1 MLGPDV
7 ISAASRIGPVQAENR
22 TVWVQTPLAQQ
33 LGLRDGQIVQ
43 ATAEVRDQRVRLW
56 LKDFFFEL
64 PNGWVLKDGDKPFLR
79 VSHNPG
85 GWGFLIQAFPNG
97 QTPAATATPVNQL
110 FGLNPSLNPGL
121 NPGLALAA
129 EAAQPEPQSNRVGM
143 LLIHPPGF
151 ATFSKLL
158 NDVTQGSWSNQAE
171 IGPWLQ
177 RLLQQR
183 SSMAQMNPSMLRKAV
198 MGQARSS
205 ENILLQGQEGADE
218 PKTLL
223 KTLLGL
229 LSEEGANKEVL
240 RQVEDATSEF
250 EAAQAQSAQKMQQGE
265 LSLHVIL
272 PFVDADPVDLHFQR
286 PPRKKG
292 QEEPPLCVDIHS
304 RSRVLG
310 EVWLNTQISKG
321 SDVNLVMWALRGD
334 VALLAKERSGEL
346 GLELGSA
353 GLQLQSFQIFN
364 APRPLARVSESS
376 GTRGSVIDLR
386 A

>member
-1 MLGPDV
+1 MLGSDV
-7 ISAASRIGPVQAENR
+7 VSAASRIGPVQAENR
-22 TVWVQTPLAQQ
+22 TVWVQTPVAQQ

-79 VSHNPG
+79 VGQNARS
-85 GWGFLIQAFPNG
+85 WGFLIQAYPNG
-97 QTPAATATPVNQL
+97 QAPAATATPVNQL
-110 FGLNPSLNPGL
+110 FGLNPGL
-121 NPGLALAA
+121 NPALALAA

-143 LLIHPPGF
+143 LLMHPPGF

-158 NDVTQGSWSNQAE
+158 SDVTQGSWSTQAE

-183 SSMAQMNPSMLRKAV
+183 SSMAQMNPNMLRKAV
-198 MGQARSS
+198 MGQARSI

-229 LSEEGANKEVL
+229 LSEESAKPVDKDSL
-240 RQVEDATSEF
+240 RQLQDAATEF

-292 QEEPPLCVDIHS
+292 QEEPPLSVDIHS

-321 SDVNLVMWALRGD
+321 NDVNLVMWALLGE
-334 VALLAKERSGEL
+334 VAHLAKERSGEL

>member
-7 ISAASRIGPVQAENR
+7 VSAASRIGPVQAENR
-22 TVWVQTPLAQQ
+22 SVWVQTPVAQQ

-43 ATAEVRDQRVRLW
+43 ATVEVRDQRVRLY

-79 VSHNPG
+79 VSHNAG
-85 GWGFLIQAFPNG
+85 SWGFLIQAHPNG
-97 QTPAATATPVNQL
+97 QAPAATAIPVNQL
-110 FGLNPSLNPGL
+110 FGLNPGSVLPT
-121 NPGLALAA
+121 
-129 EAAQPEPQSNRVGM
+129 EAAQPEPQSNRLGM

-158 NDVTQGSWSNQAE
+158 SDVAQGSLSTQAE
-171 IGPWLQ
+171 SGPLLQ

-183 SSMAQMNPSMLRKAV
+183 NSMAQINPSMLRKAV
-198 MGQARSS
+198 MGQARSI
-205 ENILLQGQEGADE
+205 ENILLQGQEGADD

-229 LSEEGANKEVL
+229 LSEEGNNKEVL
-240 RQVEDATSEF
+240 RQVEDASTEF

-272 PFVDADPVDLHFQR
+272 PFIDADPVDLHFQR
-286 PPRKKG
+286 PARKKG
-292 QEEPPLCVDIHS
+292 QEEQPLSVDIHS

-321 SDVNLVMWALRGD
+321 NDVDLVMWALRGE
-334 VALLAKERSGEL
+334 VAHLAKERSGEL
-346 GLELGSA
+346 GLELGSS

-364 APRPLARVSESS
+364 APRPLARVGESS

>member
-1 MLGPDV
+1 
-7 ISAASRIGPVQAENR
+7 
-22 TVWVQTPLAQQ
+22 
-33 LGLRDGQIVQ
+33 
-43 ATAEVRDQRVRLW
+43 
-56 LKDFFFEL
+56 
-64 PNGWVLKDGDKPFLR
+64 
-79 VSHNPG
+79 
-85 GWGFLIQAFPNG
+85 
-97 QTPAATATPVNQL
+97 
-110 FGLNPSLNPGL
+110 
-121 NPGLALAA
+121 
-129 EAAQPEPQSNRVGM
+129 M
-143 LLIHPPGF
+143 LLMHPPGF

-158 NDVTQGSWSNQAE
+158 SDVAQGSWGTQAE

-183 SSMAQMNPSMLRKAV
+183 SSMAQINPSMLRKAV
-198 MGQARSS
+198 MGQARSI
-205 ENILLQGQEGADE
+205 ENILLQGQEAADD

-223 KTLLGL
+223 KTLLSL
-229 LSEEGANKEVL
+229 LSEEGNNKGVL
-240 RQVEDATSEF
+240 RQVEDAATEF
-250 EAAQAQSAQKMQQGE
+250 EAAQVQSAQKMQQGE

-292 QEEPPLCVDIHS
+292 QEEPPLSVDIHS

-321 SDVNLVMWALRGD
+321 NDVDLVMWALRGE
-334 VALLAKERSGEL
+334 VAHLAKERSGEL

>member
-1 MLGPDV
+1 MLGPELV
-7 ISAASRIGPVQAENR
+7 SAASRIGPVQAENR
-22 TVWVQTPLAQQ
+22 SVWVQTPVAQQ

-43 ATAEVRDQRVRLW
+43 ASVEVRDQRVRLW
-56 LKDFFFEL
+56 LKDFFFDL

-85 GWGFLIQAFPNG
+85 GWGFLIQAYPNG
-97 QTPAATATPVNQL
+97 QAPPATATPVNQL
-110 FGLNPSLNPGL
+110 FGLNP
-121 NPGLALAA
+121 GLALSS
-129 EAAQPEPQSNRVGM
+129 EAVQPEPQSNRLGM
-143 LLIHPPGF
+143 LLMHPPGF

-158 NDVTQGSWSNQAE
+158 SDVAQGSWGTQTE
-171 IGPWLQ
+171 IGPWFQ

-183 SSMAQMNPSMLRKAV
+183 SSMAQINPSMLRKAV
-198 MGQARSS
+198 MGQARSI
-205 ENILLQGQEGADE
+205 ENILLQGQEAADD

-229 LSEEGANKEVL
+229 LSEDGNNKGVL
-240 RQVEDATSEF
+240 RQVEDAATEF

-272 PFVDADPVDLHFQR
+272 PFVDADPVDLHFHR

-292 QEEPPLCVDIHS
+292 QEEPPLSVDIHS

-321 SDVNLVMWALRGD
+321 SDVDLVMWALRGE
-334 VALLAKERSGEL
+334 VAHLAKERSGEL

>member
-1 MLGPDV
+1 MLGPELV
-7 ISAASRIGPVQAENR
+7 SAASRIGPVQAENR
-22 TVWVQTPLAQQ
+22 SVWVQTPVAQQ

-43 ATAEVRDQRVRLW
+43 ASVEVRDQRVRLW
-56 LKDFFFEL
+56 LKDFFFDL

-85 GWGFLIQAFPNG
+85 GWGFLIQAYPNG
-97 QTPAATATPVNQL
+97 QAPPATATPVNQL
-110 FGLNPSLNPGL
+110 FGLNPGA
-121 NPGLALAA
+121 ALAS
-129 EAAQPEPQSNRVGM
+129 EAAQPEPQSNRLGM
-143 LLIHPPGF
+143 LLMHPPGF

-158 NDVTQGSWSNQAE
+158 SDVAQGSWSTQAE

-183 SSMAQMNPSMLRKAV
+183 NSMAQINPSMLRKAV
-198 MGQARSS
+198 MGQARSI
-205 ENILLQGQEGADE
+205 ENILLQGQEAADD

-229 LSEEGANKEVL
+229 LSEDGNNKGVL
-240 RQVEDATSEF
+240 RQVEDAATEF

-272 PFVDADPVDLHFQR
+272 PFIDADPVDLHFQR

-292 QEEPPLCVDIHS
+292 QEEPPLSVDIHS

-321 SDVNLVMWALRGD
+321 SDVDLVMWALRGE
-334 VALLAKERSGEL
+334 VAHLAKERSGEL

>member
-7 ISAASRIGPVQAENR
+7 VSAASRIGLVQAENR
-22 TVWVQTPLAQQ
+22 SVWVQTPVAQQ

-43 ATAEVRDQRVRLW
+43 ATVEVRDQRVRLY

-79 VSHNPG
+79 VSHNAG
-85 GWGFLIQAFPNG
+85 SWGFLIQAHPNG
-97 QTPAATATPVNQL
+97 QAPAATAIPVNQL
-110 FGLNPSLNPGL
+110 FGLNPGSVLPT
-121 NPGLALAA
+121 
-129 EAAQPEPQSNRVGM
+129 EAAQPEPQSNRLGM

-158 NDVTQGSWSNQAE
+158 SDVAQGSLSTQAE
-171 IGPWLQ
+171 SGPLLQ

-183 SSMAQMNPSMLRKAV
+183 NSMAQMNPSMLRKAV
-198 MGQARSS
+198 MGQARSI
-205 ENILLQGQEGADE
+205 ENILLQGQAAADD

-229 LSEEGANKEVL
+229 LSEEGNNKDVL
-240 RQVEDATSEF
+240 RQVEDASTEF

-272 PFVDADPVDLHFQR
+272 PFIDADPVDLHFQR
-286 PPRKKG
+286 PARKKG
-292 QEEPPLCVDIHS
+292 LEEQPLSVDIHS

-321 SDVNLVMWALRGD
+321 NDVDLVMWALRGE
-334 VALLAKERSGEL
+334 VAHLAKERSGEL
-346 GLELGSA
+346 GLELGSS
-353 GLQLQSFQIFN
+353 GLQLQSFQVFN
-364 APRPLARVSESS
+364 APRPLARVGESS

>member
-7 ISAASRIGPVQAENR
+7 VSTASRIGPVQAENR
-22 TVWVQTPLAQQ
+22 SVWVQTPVAQQ

-43 ATAEVRDQRVRLW
+43 ATVEVRDQRVRLY

-79 VSHNPG
+79 VSHNAG
-85 GWGFLIQAFPNG
+85 SWGFLIQAHPNG
-97 QTPAATATPVNQL
+97 QAPAATAIPVNQL
-110 FGLNPSLNPGL
+110 FGLNPGSVLPT
-121 NPGLALAA
+121 
-129 EAAQPEPQSNRVGM
+129 EAAQPEPQSNRLGM

-158 NDVTQGSWSNQAE
+158 SDVAQGSLSTQAE
-171 IGPWLQ
+171 SGPLLQ

-183 SSMAQMNPSMLRKAV
+183 NSMAQMNPSMLRKAV
-198 MGQARSS
+198 MGQARSI
-205 ENILLQGQEGADE
+205 ENILLQGQAAADD

-229 LSEEGANKEVL
+229 LSEEGNNKEVL
-240 RQVEDATSEF
+240 RQVEDASTEF

-272 PFVDADPVDLHFQR
+272 PFIDADPVDLHFQR

-292 QEEPPLCVDIHS
+292 QEEPPLSVDIHS

-321 SDVNLVMWALRGD
+321 SDVELVMWALRGE
-334 VALLAKERSGEL
+334 VAHLAKERSGEL

-364 APRPLARVSESS
+364 APRPLARVGESS

>member
-1 MLGPDV
+1 MLGPELV
-7 ISAASRIGPVQAENR
+7 NAASRIGPVQAENR
-22 TVWVQTPLAQQ
+22 TVWVQTPVAQQ

-43 ATAEVRDQRVRLW
+43 ANVEVRDQRVRLW
-56 LKDFFFEL
+56 VKDFSFQL

-79 VSHNPG
+79 VSHNAG
-85 GWGFLIQAFPNG
+85 SWGFLIQAHPNG
-97 QTPAATATPVNQL
+97 QAPATTATPVNQL
-110 FGLNPSLNPGL
+110 FGVQTNP
-121 NPGLALAA
+121 LARPTDMVPL
-129 EAAQPEPQSNRVGM
+129 EPQSNRLGM
-143 LLIHPPGF
+143 LLMQPPGF
-151 ATFSKLL
+151 TTFSKLM
-158 NDVTQGSWSNQAE
+158 NDVAQGSWNMPTELGS
-171 IGPWLQ
+171 WLQ

-183 SSMAQMNPSMLRKAV
+183 SSLAQINPSMLRKAV
-198 MGQARSS
+198 LGQSRSI
-205 ENILLQGQEGADE
+205 ENMLLQGQEGADD

-223 KTLLGL
+223 KTMLGL
-229 LSEEGANKEVL
+229 LSEAPVDAVDKDSF
-240 RQVEDATSEF
+240 RQLQDASGEF

-272 PFVDADPVDLHFQR
+272 PFVDADPIDLHFQR

-292 QEEPPLCVDIHS
+292 QEEPPLSVDIHS

-310 EVWLNTQISKG
+310 ELWLNTQISKG
-321 SDVNLVMWALRGD
+321 NDVDLVMWALRGE
-334 VALLAKERSGEL
+334 VAHLARERSGEL

-364 APRPLARVSESS
+364 APRPLARVGESS

>member
-1 MLGPDV
+1 MLGPELV
-7 ISAASRIGPVQAENR
+7 SAASRIGPVQAENR
-22 TVWVQTPLAQQ
+22 SVWVQTPVAQQ

-43 ATAEVRDQRVRLW
+43 ATVEVRDQRVRLY

-79 VSHNPG
+79 VSHNAG
-85 GWGFLIQAFPNG
+85 SWGFLIQAYPNG
-97 QTPAATATPVNQL
+97 QAPAATAIPVNQL
-110 FGLNPSLNPGL
+110 FGLNPGSVLPT
-121 NPGLALAA
+121 
-129 EAAQPEPQSNRVGM
+129 EAAQPEPQSNRLGM
-143 LLIHPPGF
+143 LLMHPPGF

-158 NDVTQGSWSNQAE
+158 SDVAQGSLSTQAE
-171 IGPWLQ
+171 GGPLLQ

-183 SSMAQMNPSMLRKAV
+183 NSMAQMNPSMLRKAV
-198 MGQARSS
+198 MGQARSI
-205 ENILLQGQEGADE
+205 ENILLQGQAAADD

-229 LSEEGANKEVL
+229 LSEEGNNKDVL
-240 RQVEDATSEF
+240 RRVEDASTEF

-272 PFVDADPVDLHFQR
+272 PFIDADPVDLHFQR

-292 QEEPPLCVDIHS
+292 QEEQPLSVDIHS

-321 SDVNLVMWALRGD
+321 NDVDLVMWALRGE
-334 VALLAKERSGEL
+334 VAHLAKERSGEL

-364 APRPLARVSESS
+364 APRPLARVGESS

>member
-7 ISAASRIGPVQAENR
+7 VSTASRIGPVQAENR
-22 TVWVQTPLAQQ
+22 SVWVQTPVAQQ

-43 ATAEVRDQRVRLW
+43 ATVEVRDQRVRLY

-79 VSHNPG
+79 VSQNAG
-85 GWGFLIQAFPNG
+85 SWGFLIQAHPNG
-97 QTPAATATPVNQL
+97 QAPAATAIPVNQL
-110 FGLNPSLNPGL
+110 FGLNPGSVLPT
-121 NPGLALAA
+121 
-129 EAAQPEPQSNRVGM
+129 EAAQPEPQSNRLGM

-158 NDVTQGSWSNQAE
+158 SDVAQGSLSTQAE
-171 IGPWLQ
+171 IGPLLQ

-183 SSMAQMNPSMLRKAV
+183 NSMAQMNPSMLRKAV
-198 MGQARSS
+198 MGQARSI
-205 ENILLQGQEGADE
+205 ENILLQGQAAADD

-229 LSEEGANKEVL
+229 LSEEGNNKDVL
-240 RQVEDATSEF
+240 RQVEDASTEF

-272 PFVDADPVDLHFQR
+272 PFIDADPVDLHFQR
-286 PPRKKG
+286 PARKKG
-292 QEEPPLCVDIHS
+292 QEEQPLSVDIHS

-321 SDVNLVMWALRGD
+321 NDVDLVMWALRGE
-334 VALLAKERSGEL
+334 VAHLAKERSGEL
-346 GLELGSA
+346 GLELGSS
-353 GLQLQSFQIFN
+353 GLQLQSFQVFN
-364 APRPLARVSESS
+364 APRPLARVGESS

>member
-7 ISAASRIGPVQAENR
+7 VSAASRIGPVQAENR
-22 TVWVQTPLAQQ
+22 TVWVQTPVAQQ

-56 LKDFFFEL
+56 LKDFFFDL

-85 GWGFLIQAFPNG
+85 GWGFLIQAYPNG
-97 QTPAATATPVNQL
+97 QAPPATATPVNQL
-110 FGLNPSLNPGL
+110 FGLNP
-121 NPGLALAA
+121 GLALSS
-129 EAAQPEPQSNRVGM
+129 EAVQPEPQSNRLGM
-143 LLIHPPGF
+143 LLMHPPGF

-158 NDVTQGSWSNQAE
+158 SDVAQGSWGTQTE
-171 IGPWLQ
+171 IGPWFQ

-183 SSMAQMNPSMLRKAV
+183 SSMAQINPSMLRKAV
-198 MGQARSS
+198 MGQARSV
-205 ENILLQGQEGADE
+205 ENILLQGQEAADD

-223 KTLLGL
+223 KTLLSL

-240 RQVEDATSEF
+240 RQVEDAATEF

-272 PFVDADPVDLHFQR
+272 PFVDADPVDLHFHR

-292 QEEPPLCVDIHS
+292 QEEPPLSVDIHS

-321 SDVNLVMWALRGD
+321 SDVDLVMWALRGD
-334 VALLAKERSGEL
+334 VAHLAKERSGEL

>member
-1 MLGPDV
+1 LMLGPDV
-7 ISAASRIGPVQAENR
+7 VSAASRIGPVQAENR
-22 TVWVQTPLAQQ
+22 TVWVQTPVAQQ

-56 LKDFFFEL
+56 LKDFFFDL

-85 GWGFLIQAFPNG
+85 GWGFLIQAYPNG
-97 QTPAATATPVNQL
+97 QAPPATATPVNQL
-110 FGLNPSLNPGL
+110 FGL

-143 LLIHPPGF
+143 LLMHPPGF

-158 NDVTQGSWSNQAE
+158 SDVTQGSWGTQAE
-171 IGPWLQ
+171 IGPWFQ

-183 SSMAQMNPSMLRKAV
+183 SSMAQINPSMLRKAV
-198 MGQARSS
+198 MGQARSI
-205 ENILLQGQEGADE
+205 ENILLQGQEAADD

-223 KTLLGL
+223 KTLLSL

-240 RQVEDATSEF
+240 RKVEDAATEF

-272 PFVDADPVDLHFQR
+272 PFVDADPVDLHFHR

-292 QEEPPLCVDIHS
+292 QEEPPLSVDIHS

-321 SDVNLVMWALRGD
+321 SDVDLVMWALRGD
-334 VALLAKERSGEL
+334 VAHLAKERSGEL

>member
-7 ISAASRIGPVQAENR
+7 VSAASRIGLVQAENR
-22 TVWVQTPLAQQ
+22 TVWVQTPVAQQ

-56 LKDFFFEL
+56 LKDFFFDL

-85 GWGFLIQAFPNG
+85 GWGFLIQAYPNG
-97 QTPAATATPVNQL
+97 QAPPATATPVNQL
-110 FGLNPSLNPGL
+110 FGL

-143 LLIHPPGF
+143 LLMHPPGF

-158 NDVTQGSWSNQAE
+158 SDVAQGSWGTQAE

-183 SSMAQMNPSMLRKAV
+183 SSMAQINPSMLRKAV
-198 MGQARSS
+198 MGQARSI
-205 ENILLQGQEGADE
+205 ENILLQGQDAADD

-229 LSEEGANKEVL
+229 LSEEGNNKGVL
-240 RQVEDATSEF
+240 RQVEDASTEF

-292 QEEPPLCVDIHS
+292 QEEPPLSVDIHS

-321 SDVNLVMWALRGD
+321 SDVDLVMWALRD
-334 VALLAKERSGEL
+334 EVAHLAKERSGEL
-346 GLELGSA
+346 ELELGSA

-364 APRPLARVSESS
+364 APRPLARVGESS

>member
-7 ISAASRIGPVQAENR
+7 VSAASRIGPVQAENR
-22 TVWVQTPLAQQ
+22 SVWVQTPVAQQ
-33 LGLRDGQIVQ
+33 LSLRDGQIVQ
-43 ATAEVRDQRVRLW
+43 ATVEVRDQRVRLY

-79 VSHNPG
+79 VSHNAG
-85 GWGFLIQAFPNG
+85 SWGFLIQAHPNG
-97 QTPAATATPVNQL
+97 QAPAATAIPVNQL
-110 FGLNPSLNPGL
+110 FGLNPGSVLPT
-121 NPGLALAA
+121 
-129 EAAQPEPQSNRVGM
+129 EAAQPEPQSNRLGM

-158 NDVTQGSWSNQAE
+158 SDVAQGSLSTQAE
-171 IGPWLQ
+171 SGPLLQ

-183 SSMAQMNPSMLRKAV
+183 NSMAQMNPSMLRKAV
-198 MGQARSS
+198 MGQARSI
-205 ENILLQGQEGADE
+205 ENILLQGQAAADD

-229 LSEEGANKEVL
+229 LSEEGNNKDVL
-240 RQVEDATSEF
+240 RQVEDASTEF

-272 PFVDADPVDLHFQR
+272 PFIDADPVDLHFQR
-286 PPRKKG
+286 PARKKG
-292 QEEPPLCVDIHS
+292 QEEQPLSVDIHS

-321 SDVNLVMWALRGD
+321 NDVDLVMWALRGE
-334 VALLAKERSGEL
+334 VAHLAKERSGEL
-346 GLELGSA
+346 GLELGSS
-353 GLQLQSFQIFN
+353 GLQLQSFQVFN
-364 APRPLARVSESS
+364 APRPLARVGESS

>member
-7 ISAASRIGPVQAENR
+7 VSAASRIGPVQAENR
-22 TVWVQTPLAQQ
+22 TVWVQTPVAQQ

-97 QTPAATATPVNQL
+97 QAPAATATPVNQL
-110 FGLNPSLNPGL
+110 FGLRAAAPPPLVP
-121 NPGLALAA
+121 PDEAL
-129 EAAQPEPQSNRVGM
+129 PEQLPNRLGM
-143 LLIHPPGF
+143 LLMHPPGF

-158 NDVTQGSWSNQAE
+158 SDVTQGSLSTQAE

-183 SSMAQMNPSMLRKAV
+183 NSMAQINPSMLRKAV
-198 MGQARSS
+198 MGQARSI
-205 ENILLQGQEGADE
+205 ENILLQGQEAADD

-223 KTLLGL
+223 KTLLSL
-229 LSEEGANKEVL
+229 LSEEGNNKGVL
-240 RQVEDATSEF
+240 RQVEDAATEF
-250 EAAQAQSAQKMQQGE
+250 EAAQVQSAQKMQQGE

-292 QEEPPLCVDIHS
+292 QEEPPLSVDIHS

-321 SDVNLVMWALRGD
+321 SDVDLVMWALRGD
-334 VALLAKERSGEL
+334 VAHLAKERSGEL

>member
-7 ISAASRIGPVQAENR
+7 VSAASRIGLVQAENR
-22 TVWVQTPLAQQ
+22 TVWVQTPVALQ

-56 LKDFFFEL
+56 LKDFFFDL

-85 GWGFLIQAFPNG
+85 GWGFLIQAYPNG
-97 QTPAATATPVNQL
+97 QAPPATATPVNQL
-110 FGLNPSLNPGL
+110 FGLRAAAPPPLIP
-121 NPGLALAA
+121 PDEAL
-129 EAAQPEPQSNRVGM
+129 PEQLPNRLGM
-143 LLIHPPGF
+143 LLMHPPGF

-158 NDVTQGSWSNQAE
+158 SDVTQGSLSTQAE

-183 SSMAQMNPSMLRKAV
+183 SSMAQINPSMLRKAV
-198 MGQARSS
+198 MGQARSI
-205 ENILLQGQEGADE
+205 ENILLQGQEAADD

-223 KTLLGL
+223 KTLLSL
-229 LSEEGANKEVL
+229 LSEEGNNKGVL
-240 RQVEDATSEF
+240 RQVEDAATEF
-250 EAAQAQSAQKMQQGE
+250 EAAQVQSAQKMQQGE

-292 QEEPPLCVDIHS
+292 QEEPPLSVDIHS

-321 SDVNLVMWALRGD
+321 NDVDLVMWALRGD
-334 VALLAKERSGEL
+334 VAHLAKERSGEL

>member
-1 MLGPDV
+1 MLGPELV
-7 ISAASRIGPVQAENR
+7 SAASRIGPVQAENR
-22 TVWVQTPLAQQ
+22 TVWVQTPVAQQ

-56 LKDFFFEL
+56 LKDFFFDL

-85 GWGFLIQAFPNG
+85 GWGFLIQAYPNG
-97 QTPAATATPVNQL
+97 QAPAATATPVNQL
-110 FGLNPSLNPGL
+110 FGLRAAAPPPLIPPSETL
-121 NPGLALAA
+121 
-129 EAAQPEPQSNRVGM
+129 PEQLPNRLGM
-143 LLIHPPGF
+143 LLMHPPGF

-158 NDVTQGSWSNQAE
+158 SDVAQGSLSTQAD

-183 SSMAQMNPSMLRKAV
+183 NSMAQINPSMLRKAV
-198 MGQARSS
+198 MGQARSI
-205 ENILLQGQEGADE
+205 ENILLQGQEAADD

-223 KTLLGL
+223 KTLLSL
-229 LSEEGANKEVL
+229 LSDEGSNKGVL
-240 RQVEDATSEF
+240 RQVEDAASEF

-272 PFVDADPVDLHFQR
+272 PFIDADPVDLHFQR

-292 QEEPPLCVDIHS
+292 QEEPPLSVDIHS

-321 SDVNLVMWALRGD
+321 SDVDLVMWALRGE
-334 VALLAKERSGEL
+334 VAHLAKERSGEL

>member
-1 MLGPDV
+1 MLGPELV
-7 ISAASRIGPVQAENR
+7 SAASRIGPVQAENR
-22 TVWVQTPLAQQ
+22 SVWVQTPVAQQ

-43 ATAEVRDQRVRLW
+43 ATVEVRDQRVRLY

-79 VSHNPG
+79 VSHNAG
-85 GWGFLIQAFPNG
+85 SWGFLIQAYPNG
-97 QTPAATATPVNQL
+97 QAPAATAIPVNQL
-110 FGLNPSLNPGL
+110 FGLNPGSVLPT
-121 NPGLALAA
+121 
-129 EAAQPEPQSNRVGM
+129 EAAQPEPQSNRLGM
-143 LLIHPPGF
+143 LLMHPPGF

-158 NDVTQGSWSNQAE
+158 SDVAQGSLSTQAE
-171 IGPWLQ
+171 GGPLLQ

-183 SSMAQMNPSMLRKAV
+183 NSMAQMNPSMLRKAV
-198 MGQARSS
+198 MGQARSI
-205 ENILLQGQEGADE
+205 ENILLQGQAAADD

-229 LSEEGANKEVL
+229 LSEEGNNKDVL
-240 RQVEDATSEF
+240 RRVEDASTEF

-272 PFVDADPVDLHFQR
+272 PFIDADPVDLHFQR

-292 QEEPPLCVDIHS
+292 QEEQPLSVDIHS

-321 SDVNLVMWALRGD
+321 NDVDLVMWALRGE
-334 VALLAKERSGEL
+334 VAHLAKERSGEL
-346 GLELGSA
+346 GLELGSS
-353 GLQLQSFQIFN
+353 GLQLQSFKVFN
-364 APRPLARVSESS
+364 APRPLARVGEST

-386 A
+386 V

>member
-1 MLGPDV
+1 MLGPELV
-7 ISAASRIGPVQAENR
+7 SAASRIGPVQAENR
-22 TVWVQTPLAQQ
+22 TVWVQTPVAQQ

-85 GWGFLIQAFPNG
+85 GWGFLIQAYPNG
-97 QTPAATATPVNQL
+97 QAPAATATPVNQL
-110 FGLNPSLNPGL
+110 FGLRAAAPPPLIP
-121 NPGLALAA
+121 PDEAL
-129 EAAQPEPQSNRVGM
+129 PEQLPNRLGM
-143 LLIHPPGF
+143 LLMHPPGF

-158 NDVTQGSWSNQAE
+158 SDVAQGSWSTQAD

-183 SSMAQMNPSMLRKAV
+183 NSMAQINPSMLRKAV
-198 MGQARSS
+198 MGQARSI
-205 ENILLQGQEGADE
+205 ENILLQGQEAADD

-223 KTLLGL
+223 KTLLSL
-229 LSEEGANKEVL
+229 LSDEGNNKGVL
-240 RQVEDATSEF
+240 RQVEDAASEF

-292 QEEPPLCVDIHS
+292 QEETPLSVDIHS

-321 SDVNLVMWALRGD
+321 SDVDLVMWALRGE
-334 VALLAKERSGEL
+334 VAHLAKERSGEL

>member
-7 ISAASRIGPVQAENR
+7 VSAASRIGPVQAENR
-22 TVWVQTPLAQQ
+22 TVWVQTPVAQQ

-56 LKDFFFEL
+56 LKDFFFDL

-85 GWGFLIQAFPNG
+85 GWGFLIQAYPNG
-97 QTPAATATPVNQL
+97 QAPPATATPVNQL
-110 FGLNPSLNPGL
+110 FGLRAAAPSPLIP
-121 NPGLALAA
+121 PD
-129 EAAQPEPQSNRVGM
+129 EAMPEQLPNRLGM
-143 LLIHPPGF
+143 LLMHPPGF
-151 ATFSKLL
+151 ATFSNLL
-158 NDVTQGSWSNQAE
+158 SDVAQGSLSTQAE

-183 SSMAQMNPSMLRKAV
+183 NSMAQINPSMLRKAV
-198 MGQARSS
+198 MGQARSI
-205 ENILLQGQEGADE
+205 ENILLQGQEGADD

-223 KTLLGL
+223 KTLLSL
-229 LSEEGANKEVL
+229 LSEEGNNKGVL
-240 RQVEDATSEF
+240 RQVEDAATEF
-250 EAAQAQSAQKMQQGE
+250 EAAQVQSAQKMQQGE

-292 QEEPPLCVDIHS
+292 QEEPPLSVDIHS

-321 SDVNLVMWALRGD
+321 SDVDLVMWALRGE
-334 VALLAKERSGEL
+334 VAHLAKARSGEL

>member
-7 ISAASRIGPVQAENR
+7 VSAASRIGPVQAENR
-22 TVWVQTPLAQQ
+22 TVWVQTPVAQQ

-56 LKDFFFEL
+56 LKDFFFDL

-85 GWGFLIQAFPNG
+85 GWGFLIQAYPNG
-97 QTPAATATPVNQL
+97 QAPPATATPVNQL
-110 FGLNPSLNPGL
+110 FGLNP
-121 NPGLALAA
+121 GLALSS
-129 EAAQPEPQSNRVGM
+129 EAVQPEPQSNRLGM
-143 LLIHPPGF
+143 LLMHPPGF

-158 NDVTQGSWSNQAE
+158 SDVAQGSWGTQTE

-183 SSMAQMNPSMLRKAV
+183 NSMAQINPSMLRKAV
-198 MGQARSS
+198 MGQARSV
-205 ENILLQGQEGADE
+205 ENILLQGQEAADD

-223 KTLLGL
+223 KTLLSL

-240 RQVEDATSEF
+240 RQVEDAATEF

-272 PFVDADPVDLHFQR
+272 PFVDADPVDLHFHR

-292 QEEPPLCVDIHS
+292 QEEPPLSVDIHS

-321 SDVNLVMWALRGD
+321 NDVDLVMWALRGD
-334 VALLAKERSGEL
+334 VAHLAKERSGEL

>member
-7 ISAASRIGPVQAENR
+7 VSAASRIGPVQAENR
-22 TVWVQTPLAQQ
+22 TVWVQTPVAQQ

-56 LKDFFFEL
+56 LKDFFFDL

-85 GWGFLIQAFPNG
+85 GWGFLIQAYPNG
-97 QTPAATATPVNQL
+97 QAPPATATPVNQL
-110 FGLNPSLNPGL
+110 FGLNP
-121 NPGLALAA
+121 GLALSS
-129 EAAQPEPQSNRVGM
+129 EAVQPEPQSNRLGM
-143 LLIHPPGF
+143 LLMHPPGF

-158 NDVTQGSWSNQAE
+158 SDVAQGSWGTQTE
-171 IGPWLQ
+171 IGPWFL

-183 SSMAQMNPSMLRKAV
+183 SSMAQINPSMLRKAV
-198 MGQARSS
+198 MGQARSV
-205 ENILLQGQEGADE
+205 ENILLQGQEAADD

-223 KTLLGL
+223 KTLLSL

-240 RQVEDATSEF
+240 RQVEDAATEF

-292 QEEPPLCVDIHS
+292 QEEPPLSVDIHS

-321 SDVNLVMWALRGD
+321 NDVDLVMWALRGD
-334 VALLAKERSGEL
+334 VAHLAKERSGEL

>member
-1 MLGPDV
+1 MLGPELV
-7 ISAASRIGPVQAENR
+7 SAASRIGPVQAENR
-22 TVWVQTPLAQQ
+22 TVWVQTPVAQQ

-43 ATAEVRDQRVRLW
+43 ATVEVRDQRVRLW

-64 PNGWVLKDGDKPFLR
+64 PNGSVLKDGDKPFLR
-79 VSHNPG
+79 VGQNAGS
-85 GWGFLIQAFPNG
+85 WGFLIQAFPNG
-97 QTPAATATPVNQL
+97 QAPAATATPVNQL
-110 FGLNPSLNPGL
+110 FGLHPTHTP
-121 NPGLALAA
+121 LASEVVQA
-129 EAAQPEPQSNRVGM
+129 EPQSNRLGM
-143 LLIHPPGF
+143 LLMHPPGF
-151 ATFSKLL
+151 ASFSKLL
-158 NDVTQGSWSNQAE
+158 NDVAQGSLAGQAE

-183 SSMAQMNPSMLRKAV
+183 NSLAQMNPSMLRKAV
-198 MGQARSS
+198 MGQARSIES
-205 ENILLQGQEGADE
+205 ILVQGQEAADD

-223 KTLLGL
+223 KKLLGL
-229 LSEEGANKEVL
+229 LSEEGNNKEVM
-240 RQVEDATSEF
+240 RQVEDASAEF
-250 EAAQAQSAQKMQQGE
+250 EAAQAQSAQKMLQGE

-292 QEEPPLCVDIHS
+292 QEEPPLSVDIHS

-321 SDVNLVMWALRGD
+321 NDVDLVMWALRGE
-334 VALLAKERSGEL
+334 VAHLARERTGEL

-364 APRPLARVSESS
+364 AQRPLARVGESS
-376 GTRGSVIDLR
+376 GTRCSVIDLR

>member
-1 MLGPDV
+1 MLGSELV
-7 ISAASRIGPVQAENR
+7 SAASRIGPVQAETR
-22 TVWVQTPLAQQ
+22 SVWVHTPVAQQ

-43 ATAEVRDQRVRLW
+43 ATVEVRDQRVRLW

-79 VSHNPG
+79 VSHNAG
-85 GWGFLIQAFPNG
+85 SWGFLIQAYPNG
-97 QTPAATATPVNQL
+97 QAPVGTATPVNQL
-110 FGLNPSLNPGL
+110 FGLHTTPLLS
-121 NPGLALAA
+121 A
-129 EAAQPEPQSNRVGM
+129 EMATQPEPQSNRLGM
-143 LLIHPPGF
+143 LLMHPPGF

-158 NDVTQGSWSNQAE
+158 NDVGQGSLDGQTE

-183 SSMAQMNPSMLRKAV
+183 NSLAQMNPSMLRKAV
-198 MGQARSS
+198 MGQARSI
-205 ENILLQGQEGADE
+205 ENILLQGQVGADD

-229 LSEEGANKEVL
+229 LSEEGNNKDMI
-240 RQVEDATSEF
+240 RQVEDASTEF

-272 PFVDADPVDLHFQR
+272 PFIDADPVDLHFQR

-292 QEEPPLCVDIHS
+292 QEEPPLSVDIHS

-310 EVWLNTQISKG
+310 ELWLNTQISKG
-321 SDVNLVMWALRGD
+321 NDVDLVMWALRGE
-334 VALLAKERSGEL
+334 VAHLAKERSGEL

-364 APRPLARVSESS
+364 APRPLARVGESS

>member
-7 ISAASRIGPVQAENR
+7 VSAASRIGPVQAENR
-22 TVWVQTPLAQQ
+22 TVWVQTPVAQQ

-43 ATAEVRDQRVRLW
+43 ANVEVRDQRVRLW
-56 LKDFFFEL
+56 LKDFFFDL

-85 GWGFLIQAFPNG
+85 GWGFLIQAYPNG
-97 QTPAATATPVNQL
+97 QAPPATATPVNQL
-110 FGLNPSLNPGL
+110 FGLRAAAPSPLIP
-121 NPGLALAA
+121 PD
-129 EAAQPEPQSNRVGM
+129 EAMPEQLPNRLGM
-143 LLIHPPGF
+143 LLMHPPGF

-158 NDVTQGSWSNQAE
+158 SDVTQGSLSTQAE

-183 SSMAQMNPSMLRKAV
+183 NSMAQINPSMLRKAV
-198 MGQARSS
+198 MGQARSI
-205 ENILLQGQEGADE
+205 ENILLQGQEGADD

-223 KTLLGL
+223 KTLLSL
-229 LSEEGANKEVL
+229 LSEEGNNKGVL
-240 RQVEDATSEF
+240 RQVEDAATEF
-250 EAAQAQSAQKMQQGE
+250 EAAQVQSAQKMQQGE

-292 QEEPPLCVDIHS
+292 QEEPPLSVDIHS

-321 SDVNLVMWALRGD
+321 SDVDLVMWALRGE
-334 VALLAKERSGEL
+334 VAHLAKERSGEL

>member
-7 ISAASRIGPVQAENR
+7 VSAASRIGPVQAENR
-22 TVWVQTPLAQQ
+22 SVWVQTPVAQQ

-43 ATAEVRDQRVRLW
+43 ATVEVRDQRVRLW
-56 LKDFFFEL
+56 LKDFFFDL

-85 GWGFLIQAFPNG
+85 GWGFLIQAYPNG
-97 QTPAATATPVNQL
+97 QAPPATATPVNQL
-110 FGLNPSLNPGL
+110 FGLNPGA
-121 NPGLALAA
+121 ALAS
-129 EAAQPEPQSNRVGM
+129 EEAQPEPQSNRLGM
-143 LLIHPPGF
+143 LLMHPPGF

-158 NDVTQGSWSNQAE
+158 SDVAQGSWSTQAE

-183 SSMAQMNPSMLRKAV
+183 NSMAQINPSMLRKAV
-198 MGQARSS
+198 MGQARSI
-205 ENILLQGQEGADE
+205 ENILLQGQEAADD

-223 KTLLGL
+223 KTLLSL
-229 LSEEGANKEVL
+229 LSEEGNNKGVL
-240 RQVEDATSEF
+240 RQVEDAATEF

-272 PFVDADPVDLHFQR
+272 PFIDADPVDLHFQR
-286 PPRKKG
+286 PARKKG
-292 QEEPPLCVDIHS
+292 QEEPPLSVDIHS

-321 SDVNLVMWALRGD
+321 SDVDLVMWALRGE
-334 VALLAKERSGEL
+334 VAHLAKERSGEL

>member
-7 ISAASRIGPVQAENR
+7 VSAASRIGLVQAENR
-22 TVWVQTPLAQQ
+22 SVWVQTPVAQQ

-43 ATAEVRDQRVRLW
+43 ATVEVRDQRVRLY

-79 VSHNPG
+79 VSHNAG
-85 GWGFLIQAFPNG
+85 SWGFLIQAHPNG
-97 QTPAATATPVNQL
+97 QAPAATAIPVNQL
-110 FGLNPSLNPGL
+110 FGLNPGSVLPT
-121 NPGLALAA
+121 
-129 EAAQPEPQSNRVGM
+129 EAAQPEPQSNRLGM

-158 NDVTQGSWSNQAE
+158 SDVAQGSLSTQAE
-171 IGPWLQ
+171 SGPLLQ

-183 SSMAQMNPSMLRKAV
+183 NSMAQMNPSMLRKAV
-198 MGQARSS
+198 MGQARSI
-205 ENILLQGQEGADE
+205 ENILLQGQAAADD

-229 LSEEGANKEVL
+229 LSEEGNNKDVL
-240 RQVEDATSEF
+240 RQVEDASTEF

-272 PFVDADPVDLHFQR
+272 PFIDADPVDLHFQR
-286 PPRKKG
+286 PARKKG
-292 QEEPPLCVDIHS
+292 QEEQPLSVDIHS

-321 SDVNLVMWALRGD
+321 NDVDLVMWALRGE
-334 VALLAKERSGEL
+334 VAHLAKERSGEL
-346 GLELGSA
+346 GLELGSS
-353 GLQLQSFQIFN
+353 GLQLQSFQVFN
-364 APRPLARVSESS
+364 APRPLARVGESS

>member
-7 ISAASRIGPVQAENR
+7 VSAASRIGLVQAENR
-22 TVWVQTPLAQQ
+22 TVWVQTPVAQQ

-56 LKDFFFEL
+56 LKDFFFDL

-85 GWGFLIQAFPNG
+85 GWGFLIQAYPNG
-97 QTPAATATPVNQL
+97 QAPAATATPVNQL
-110 FGLNPSLNPGL
+110 FGL

-143 LLIHPPGF
+143 LLMHPPGF

-158 NDVTQGSWSNQAE
+158 SDVAQGSWGTQAE

-183 SSMAQMNPSMLRKAV
+183 SSMAQINPSMLRKAV
-198 MGQARSS
+198 MGQARSI
-205 ENILLQGQEGADE
+205 ENILLQGQEAADD

-223 KTLLGL
+223 KTLLSL
-229 LSEEGANKEVL
+229 LSEEGNNKGVL
-240 RQVEDATSEF
+240 RQVEDASTEF

-292 QEEPPLCVDIHS
+292 QEEPPLSVDIHS

-321 SDVNLVMWALRGD
+321 SDVDLVMWALRD
-334 VALLAKERSGEL
+334 EVAHLAKERTGEL
-346 GLELGSA
+346 ELELGSA

-364 APRPLARVSESS
+364 APRPLARVGESS

>member
-1 MLGPDV
+1 MLGPELV
-7 ISAASRIGPVQAENR
+7 SAASRIGPVQAENR
-22 TVWVQTPLAQQ
+22 SVWVQTPVAQQ
-33 LGLRDGQIVQ
+33 LSLRDGQIVQ
-43 ATAEVRDQRVRLW
+43 ATVEVRDQRVRLY

-79 VSHNPG
+79 VSQNAG
-85 GWGFLIQAFPNG
+85 SWGFLIQAHPNG
-97 QTPAATATPVNQL
+97 QAPAATAIPVNQL
-110 FGLNPSLNPGL
+110 FGLNPGS
-121 NPGLALAA
+121 ALPSV
-129 EAAQPEPQSNRVGM
+129 AAQPEPQSNRLGM

-158 NDVTQGSWSNQAE
+158 SDVAQGSLSTQAE
-171 IGPWLQ
+171 SGPLLQ
-177 RLLQQR
+177 RLLKQR
-183 SSMAQMNPSMLRKAV
+183 NSMAQMNPSMLRKAV
-198 MGQARSS
+198 MGQARSI
-205 ENILLQGQEGADE
+205 ENILLQGQEAADD

-229 LSEEGANKEVL
+229 LSEEGNNKEMI
-240 RQVEDATSEF
+240 RQVEDASKEF
-250 EAAQAQSAQKMQQGE
+250 ESAQAQSAQKMQQGE

-272 PFVDADPVDLHFQR
+272 PFIDADPVDLHFQR

-292 QEEPPLCVDIHS
+292 QEEPPLSVDIHS

-321 SDVNLVMWALRGD
+321 NDVDLVMWALRGE
-334 VALLAKERSGEL
+334 VAHLAKERSGEL
-346 GLELGSA
+346 GLELGSS
-353 GLQLQSFQIFN
+353 GLQLQSFQVFN
-364 APRPLARVSESS
+364 APRPLARVGESS